1 MDLGQGRAPRNQ
13 GRQQQNQ
20 QHQFQQFQAFV
31 AQTTNQQQQRAKD
44 DKCFECGQSG
54 HYARNCPQW
63 NKGKAR
69 IAQVQDQ
76 EWEDFQQGG
85 PSEFD
90 SAPDKL
96 TSIRTQIAA
105 LSPEEFASLRAEDEG
120 ESGFQQA

>member
-13 GRQQQNQ
+13 GRQQNQ
-20 QHQFQQFQAFV
+20 QQRQFQQFQAFV
-31 AQTTNQQQQRAKD
+31 AQTTNQRQQRAKD
-44 DKCFECGQSG
+44 DKCFECGQLG
-54 HYARNCPQW
+54 HYARNCPQR

-96 TSIRTQIAA
+96 TSIRAQIAA
-105 LSPEEFASLRAEDEG
+105 LTLQEFANLRVEDEG
-120 ESGFQQA
+120 EQGFQQA